1 MKKFAAVSFALV
13 LPFAALSTASAD
25 DTEELKNE
33 CRQVGEQHG
42 IGSERMPE
50 WIDRC
55 LENIR
60 RVQREREGHGGHGEQ
75 GQRGNPHQEGGRPQG
90 DHGHGR

>member
-1 MKKFAAVSFALV
+1 MKKFAAVSFVLV

-55 LENIR
+55 MENIR
-60 RVQREREGHGGHGEQ
+60 RVQREREGHGGHGPQGGQHGEQ
-75 GQRGNPHQEGGRPQG
+75 GHGGGP
-90 DHGHGR
+90 DHGR